1 MPQELK
7 TLLEETA
14 KANGR
19 SLTAEIVAR
28 LTESFIDPPGARVNE
43 RRKLELVNSYA
54 KWCRDTGADPYE
66 SFSSYAQAYVAPDK
80 IDAIDHVS
88 FFDEVD
94 PHYLSELYNMWV
106 LERPQRFPL
115 LADRPVATLPS
126 MVSVNA
132 FDSDPVLMAEI
143 EKRAAEWGCSKTRAL
158 IRMTIEEVSAKK

>member
-7 TLLEETA
+7 TQLEETA

-28 LTESFIDPPGARVNE
+28 LSESFIDPPGARVNE

-54 KWCRDTGADPYE
+54 KWCRDTGADPFE
-66 SFSSYAQAYVAPDK
+66 SFSSYARAYADPDK

-88 FFDEVD
+88 WIDEVD
-94 PHYLSELYNMWV
+94 PHYLSELYSMWV
-106 LERPQRFPL
+106 IERPQRFPI
-115 LADRPVATLPS
+115 LADRLVATSPRELQKT
-126 MVSVNA
+126 
-132 FDSDPVLMAEI
+132 FKDPEPEFIAEI
-143 EKRAAEWGCSKTRAL
+143 ERRAAEWGCSKTQAL